1 MTVLITVKILDNQ
14 TAEAVRVLRGD
25 GYCLSDVIRKALVD
39 KAKKLR
45 AQEGGKHDK
54 K

>member
-1 MTVLITVKILDNQ
+1 VAVLITVKILDNQ
-14 TAEAVRVLRGD
+14 TADAVRTLRGD
-25 GYCLSDVIRKALVD
+25 GYCLSDVIRKALID

-45 AQEGGKHDK
+45 AQEGDKHDK